1 MLGLGCENNNIPL
14 FKTVLGDIDEE
25 RVRFMSTQEHDD
37 EVGDGLRLIAELV
50 DYAKKQKRV
59 ECKASELVIG
69 LKCGGS
75 DGFSGLPQIRLSDVF
90 PIS

>member
-37 EVGDGLRLIAELV
+37 EVGDGFALSRSLWIM
-50 DYAKKQKRV
+50 QKS
-59 ECKASELVIG
+59 KNASNVKL
-69 LKCGGS
+69 
-75 DGFSGLPQIRLSDVF
+75 LSLL
-90 PIS
+90 

>member
-50 DYAKKQKRV
+50 DYAKKR
-59 ECKASELVIG
+59 
-69 LKCGGS
+69 
-75 DGFSGLPQIRLSDVF
+75 RM
-90 PIS
+90 